1 MSRPADRL
9 ALRSILPRLILCAL
23 LAGAFAPAARAAFGT
38 VVIDAG
44 HGGHDAGGIRT
55 NLIPEK
61 GVALDVALRVGAAL
75 RKAGLR
81 VVYTRTADV
90 FVPLPQRVAIA
101 NAQRNAI
108 FVSIHFNSGERLA
121 ANGIE
126 TFYGSPAGLPLAQRI
141 QRRAMTTT
149 TGENRGVKKA
159 SFYVIRKTRL
169 TAVLVECG
177 FLTNRQDVARARSAT
192 YRQALAAQIA
202 AAILEYR
209 RAQ

>member
-1 MSRPADRL
+1 MTRP
-9 ALRSILPRLILCAL
+9 SL
-23 LAGAFAPAARAAFGT
+23 LLVAVLLLGGFVPPARAAFGT
-38 VVIDAG
+38 VVVDAG
-44 HGGHDAGGIRT
+44 HGGHDAGGIKT
-55 NLIPEK
+55 NLMPEK
-61 GVALDVALRVGAAL
+61 GVALDVALRVGTIL

-81 VVYTRTADV
+81 VVFTRASDV
-90 FVPLPQRVAIA
+90 FIPLKQRVAVA

-108 FVSIHFNSGERLA
+108 FVSIHFNSGTRLG

-126 TFYGSPAGLPLAQRI
+126 TFYSSPAGLPLAQRI
-141 QRRAMTTT
+141 QRRAMATT

-209 RAQ
+209 RSL